1 MADNGWSNNETETVA
16 VWMDRD
22 RGMQETVREIARDI
36 WDNAAADE
44 ILTRQ
49 QAAWHSLSNVT
60 KQLVKQENPLAEQ
73 ASMFSDLLD
82 QAVSE
87 VDWRQI
93 AEYFLEGI
101 ALPQG

>member
-1 MADNGWSNNETETVA
+1 MADNGWSNDETETVA

-22 RGMQETVREIARDI
+22 LGMQETVREIARDI

-44 ILTRQ
+44 MLTRQ
-49 QAAWHSLSNVT
+49 QAAWHSLSNII

-82 QAVSE
+82 QALTE

-93 AEYFLEGI
+93 AEHFLESME
-101 ALPQG
+101 LPQY